1 VTDEVYNH
9 MDDLLVKV
17 LLGEA
22 SAAEQGQV
30 QQWVALHPENEKYLA
45 DFRRIW
51 EESRNLAVHSTVNED
66 AAWNDFR
73 RRVGYVGGEGRRAK
87 SPDDGRD
94 DGPDAARTERNKSGE
109 VADNDGARRGPIV
122 RRMAFSSRPWLR
134 VAAVLLLLGG
144 GGWLYYSYQY
154 LPAQFAVVYSE
165 DHVVTDTLPEGTIV
179 TLNKQSSIR
188 YKKLLAGSTRA
199 IELEGEAFFNVA
211 PDKNKPFVVTAN
223 GVLIKV
229 IGTSFNV
236 KTGRDVKDLKTEAAK
251 NGMDATKNVTEV
263 IVETGR
269 VEVTS
274 DQHTIRLGSHEKALV
289 PGNNRQPVKEENG
302 DDLYNYY
309 RTHEFVCNGLP
320 LERLVEKLNEVYKL
334 HVVIGD
340 SRLRNLPLTATF
352 QEESPDEILY
362 VITRTLK
369 ITLVRNGK
377 EIILK

>member
-1 VTDEVYNH
+1 MTDEVYNH

-30 QQWVALHPENEKYLA
+30 QQWVAESPANERYLA

-73 RRVGYVGGEGRRAK
+73 RRVG
-87 SPDDGRD
+87 
-94 DGPDAARTERNKSGE
+94 E
-109 VADNDGARRGPIV
+109 VADNDAARRGPIV
-122 RRMAFSSRPWLR
+122 RRMAFSSRQWLR
-134 VAAVLLLLGG
+134 VAAVLLVLGG
-144 GGWLYYSYQY
+144 GGWLYYNYQY

-188 YKKLLAGSTRA
+188 YKKLLAGNTRA

-236 KTGRDVKDLKTEAAK
+236 KTGRDVKDLKTDVAK

-263 IVETGR
+263 IVETGG

>member
-1 VTDEVYNH
+1 MTDEVYNH

-22 SAAEQGQV
+22 SPAELDEV
-30 QQWVALHPENEKYLA
+30 QHWVALHPANEKYLA

-51 EESRNLAVHSTVNED
+51 EESRKLAVQSTVNED
-66 AAWNDFR
+66 EAWNDFR
-73 RRVGYVGGEGRRAK
+73 RRIGNVAEEGGRAK
-87 SPDDGRD
+87 SSDDGGD
-94 DGPDAARTERNKSGE
+94 TGRTERNESVDMTGRDTVSRRAVVKRLVSG
-109 VADNDGARRGPIV
+109 
-122 RRMAFSSRPWLR
+122 SRQWLR
-134 VAAVLLLLGG
+134 VAAVLLLLVGG
-144 GGWLYYSYQY
+144 GRLYYKYQY

-199 IELEGEAFFNVA
+199 VELEGEAFFNVA

-236 KTGRDVKDLKTEAAK
+236 KTGKEVKTDVAK
-251 NGMDATKNVTEV
+251 NGTDATKGVTEV
-263 IVETGR
+263 IVETGG

-289 PGNNRQPVKEENG
+289 PGNNQQPVKEENG

-352 QEESPDEILY
+352 REESPDEILY

-369 ITLVRNGK
+369 ITLVRNGE